1 MPGEDWICTPM
12 SQRQRETW
20 NGSFPGGFRGNP
32 ALLTP
37 WSLDSGPP
45 GPWEKTLLFQATHGC
60 SALLRQ
66 PGNPYHHQRGYTL
79 LCDEFPPARGD
90 ISHHCVFVIS
100 ILSYPILTS
109 TVSLK
114 IRIFQ
119 FMNLPSAHG
128 RPTVKWS
135 SQAEWW
141 KSTGVT
147 YTCTWGFRRWGSA
160 NRKKRGHYKA
170 ILAQSKLKIHPEPLK
185 VKVLVA

>member
-1 MPGEDWICTPM
+1 MTEVPIREFGSRDSNTGKMPGEDWICTPM
-12 SQRQRETW
+12 SQRQERDLEWILPWRLQRE
-20 NGSFPGGFRGNP
+20 PGP
-32 ALLTP
+32 AD
-37 WSLDSGPP
+37 SMILDSGPP

-128 RPTVKWS
+128 RPTVK
-135 SQAEWW
+135 
-141 KSTGVT
+141 
-147 YTCTWGFRRWGSA
+147 
-160 NRKKRGHYKA
+160 
-170 ILAQSKLKIHPEPLK
+170 
-185 VKVLVA
+185 